1 MKPLAVLFFICLIDV
16 LGFGIIIP
24 LLPYIGVRLGATPD
38 LITPIMASYSLCQF
52 ISAPIWG
59 RLSDRYGR
67 RPILMTAMAGLALSY
82 VVLGFATSL
91 WMVVA
96 SRAFGGLMAGNL
108 AAAMAYASD
117 VTRPEERAKG
127 LGLIGAAIGI
137 GFALGPALGG
147 LLAGEN
153 PGTANF
159 LRPAL
164 VSASL
169 SMVALLGVWF
179 VLPEPGRVAHHSASR
194 DSAIAL
200 LGRKPALLLLTL
212 AALLVTSGQGIL
224 ESIAAIWAMGAF
236 GFGPR
241 RAGLLLLCIALF
253 AIVMQGGIV
262 GRLVAWMG
270 ERHVALAGIGCYI
283 AGLAL
288 LAVAPTLILAL
299 VGLAFCGLGSG
310 AFSPSASA
318 LASKQAEAHERG
330 AVLGTYQSAAS
341 LARIIG
347 PLVSGPLYQHV
358 AVAAP
363 FVAGLA
369 ALVPAALLIG
379 ALRRYGVDG

>member
-1 MKPLAVLFFICLIDV
+1 MKPLAILFFICLIDV

-38 LITPIMASYSLCQF
+38 LITPIMASYSFCQF

-82 VVLGFATSL
+82 VALGFATSL
-91 WMVVA
+91 WLVVA

-169 SMVALLGVWF
+169 SLVALLGVWF
-179 VLPEPGRVAHHSASR
+179 VLPEPDRVAHHSVGRGS
-194 DSAIAL
+194 SFAL

-241 RAGLLLLCIALF
+241 RAGLLLLCIAFF

-270 ERHVALAGIGCYI
+270 ERRVALAGIGCYI

-288 LAVAPTLILAL
+288 LAIAPTLALAL

-318 LASKQAEAHERG
+318 LASKQAEGHERG

-358 AVAAP
+358 AIAAP

-379 ALRRYGVDG
+379 ALRRYRVDG